1 MNIYNMM
8 SEVEGSIMPFSCT
21 FCDFILSIYCPINEG
36 VELELKEE
44 IEIKEEPIQDPKY
57 GIDG

>member
-1 MNIYNMM
+1 
-8 SEVEGSIMPFSCT
+8 MPFSWT